1 MVGTGIFATPS
12 GILQLSGSVGLA
24 LFLWVAGMIIAAAGM
39 AVYLEFGTGI
49 PKNGGEKNYLEYVF
63 KKPRFLA
70 TGLYTGYVLLL
81 GKFTRLILVC
91 VQSLTSLQV
100 GPVQTPSSSESTSST
115 PPTLKSDA
123 GTKEVWDLH
132 ASLLPS

>member
-1 MVGTGIFATPS
+1 
-12 GILQLSGSVGLA
+12 
-24 LFLWVAGMIIAAAGM
+24 MIIAAAGM

-81 GKFTRLILVC
+81 GKYHHSHR
-91 VQSLTSLQV
+91 
-100 GPVQTPSSSESTSST
+100 SSI
-115 PPTLKSDA
+115 D
-123 GTKEVWDLH
+123 H
-132 ASLLPS
+132 